1 MENKNQKYQTDSK
14 LSKLQSDIK
23 FFSAEKNKDNSFTK
37 KKCKCP
43 ELQLLRKKH
52 KLNNFN
58 ENLPYHIKKKF
69 TQNVLLNEK
78 NDKIIL
84 ISQNEYIKTMT
95 PVKEDKSSNN
105 LPQAT
110 TKTKN
115 KEINKSH
122 SVNNL
127 NEEIKEDNN
136 IKDILIEI
144 SEITADLELFEME
157 RRKRKIMKLIEVMA
171 DKLDNN
177 MINQDQLSNLH
188 MFDKKII

>member
-1 MENKNQKYQTDSK
+1 
-14 LSKLQSDIK
+14 
-23 FFSAEKNKDNSFTK
+23 
-37 KKCKCP
+37 
-43 ELQLLRKKH
+43 
-52 KLNNFN
+52 
-58 ENLPYHIKKKF
+58 
-69 TQNVLLNEK
+69 
-78 NDKIIL
+78 
-84 ISQNEYIKTMT
+84 MT

-105 LPQAT
+105 LPQT
-110 TKTKN
+110 SSKIKN

-122 SVNNL
+122 STNNL
-127 NEEIKEDNN
+127 NEEIVEDSNL
-136 IKDILIEI
+136 KDILNEI

>member
-1 MENKNQKYQTDSK
+1 MDNKNQKYQTDSK

-23 FFSAEKNKDNSFTK
+23 FFSSEKNKDNSINK

-43 ELQLLRKKH
+43 ELQVLRKKR
-52 KLNNFN
+52 KLNFN

-84 ISQNEYIKTMT
+84 ISQNEYIKAMT

-105 LPQAT
+105 LPQT
-110 TKTKN
+110 SSKIKN

-122 SVNNL
+122 STNNL
-127 NEEIKEDNN
+127 NEEIVEDSNL
-136 IKDILIEI
+136 KDILNEI

>member
-1 MENKNQKYQTDSK
+1 MDNKNQKYQTDSK
-14 LSKLQSDIK
+14 LLKLQSDIK
-23 FFSAEKNKDNSFTK
+23 SSFIEKNKDNSINK

-43 ELQLLRKKH
+43 ELQLLRKKRG
-52 KLNNFN
+52 LNFN
-58 ENLPYHIKKKF
+58 EALPYHIKNKF
-69 TQNVLLNEK
+69 TQNALLNEK

-84 ISQNEYIKTMT
+84 ISKSEYIKSMT
-95 PVKEDKSSNN
+95 PVKEDKSTTN
-105 LPQAT
+105 LTQVS

-115 KEINKSH
+115 KEIYKSH
-122 SVNNL
+122 SQNNL
-127 NEEIKEDNN
+127 NEEINDDNN
-136 IKDILIEI
+136 IKDILTEI

>member
-1 MENKNQKYQTDSK
+1 MDNKNQKYQTDSK

-23 FFSAEKNKDNSFTK
+23 FFSSEENKDNSINK

-43 ELQLLRKKH
+43 ELQVLRKKR
-52 KLNNFN
+52 KLNFN

-84 ISQNEYIKTMT
+84 ISQNEYIKAMT

-105 LPQAT
+105 LPQT
-110 TKTKN
+110 SSKIKN

-122 SVNNL
+122 STNNL
-127 NEEIKEDNN
+127 NEEIVEASNL
-136 IKDILIEI
+136 KDILNEI

>member
-1 MENKNQKYQTDSK
+1 MDNKNQKYQTDSK

-23 FFSAEKNKDNSFTK
+23 FFSSEENKDNSINK

-43 ELQLLRKKH
+43 ELQVLRKKR
-52 KLNNFN
+52 KLNFN

-84 ISQNEYIKTMT
+84 ISQNEYIKAMT

-105 LPQAT
+105 LPQT
-110 TKTKN
+110 SSKIKN

-122 SVNNL
+122 STNNL
-127 NEEIKEDNN
+127 NEEIVEDSNL
-136 IKDILIEI
+136 KDILNEI